1 MFTSPAKARGE
12 RLAPIHELKPRKD
25 YYTANCLVLMG
36 AVFADVPEYSKKAA
50 NFCFG
55 NMRAARVLDSVE

>member
-1 MFTSPAKARGE
+1 MFTSPRTEGIKRM
-12 RLAPIHELKPRKD
+12 APIHELKPRKD

-36 AVFADVPEYSKKAA
+36 AVFADVPEYSAKAA